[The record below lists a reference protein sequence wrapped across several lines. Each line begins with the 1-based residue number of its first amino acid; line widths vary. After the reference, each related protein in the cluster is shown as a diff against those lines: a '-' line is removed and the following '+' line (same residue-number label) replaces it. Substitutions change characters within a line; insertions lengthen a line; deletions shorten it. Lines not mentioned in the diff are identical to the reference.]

1 MEEELL
7 IMSKTFAEVSA
18 RNSASWVSD
27 KIKNIKNNKNNEERL
42 IQYEELINSLLEDKA
57 ELQRI
62 AQSYKSM
69 YEQIT
74 IDDEDI
80 EYLQN
85 TVRSTLNLLK
95 DIALLEQN
103 EDDFDKIV
111 EMINK
116 DTLKSMQL
124 LGYNYKQA
132 IGEPL
137 TELTASKIRAFIK

>member
-95 DIALLEQN
+95 DIAPLEQN
-103 EDDFDKIV
+103 
-111 EMINK
+111 
-116 DTLKSMQL
+116 
-124 LGYNYKQA
+124 
-132 IGEPL
+132 
-137 TELTASKIRAFIK
+137 